1 MVVRLDRGH
10 SPTVESALS
19 GGHVSWQGIVKNIEY
34 LGLDDSIK
42 KVIGI
47 WWRRWVK
54 VEAGRGESG
63 DGKTVPAANVGLRR
77 RSETRDE
84 NMSDDGVDEEN
95 AAEGDDE
102 ADPDGDAEE
111 SRVEGMQL
119 DDGDESEMA
128 GLLEA
133 L

>member
-1 MVVRLDRGH
+1 LVKIRGDAQ
-10 SPTVESALS
+10 SVESALS

-34 LGLDDSIK
+34 LELDDSIK

-54 VEAGRGESG
+54 VEAGRRESA
-63 DGKTVPAANVGLRR
+63 DGTTVPIANVGLRR
-77 RSETRDE
+77 RRESKDE
-84 NMSDDGVDEEN
+84 NMSDDGIDEKN
-95 AAEGDDE
+95 AVEGDDE
-102 ADPDGDAEE
+102 ADLDLDGEDSKGA
-111 SRVEGMQL
+111 GMQL
-119 DDGDESEMA
+119 DDGDESEMT